1 MLLWPC
7 GVRQAEPESDERRV
21 KKVIIISVTKNKMKE
36 KRKRTG
42 EKEMGGAEKK
52 MSTTSYYGGDPW
64 IKEKE
69 NATARCC
76 QVCNRLKSVKEDS
89 SDAAAA

>member
-1 MLLWPC
+1 
-7 GVRQAEPESDERRV
+7 
-21 KKVIIISVTKNKMKE
+21 
-36 KRKRTG
+36 
-42 EKEMGGAEKK
+42 MGGAEKK

-69 NATARCC
+69 NATARWC